1 MAINWGEAEEKAG
14 GQFKDYAPSGTYKV
28 KVISVDHHE
37 AGQNGSIAQDFKFA
51 ETDDYQFPK
60 VTHWLSFKNDNWRFI
75 HNRSLMVLFGATKE
89 QAQKAIETC
98 ESKSKKEDIIK
109 AYQQTYERLLAK
121 KPAVEIEVWPD
132 GKYSR
137 ADFTAS
143 SVRMSHPDDE
153 PYQKSNGGDEILDGA
168 EEVKLDADLDIPF

>member
-14 GQFKDYAPSGTYKV
+14 GNFKDYAPAGTHKV
-28 KVISVDHHE
+28 KLVSVDHHE

-51 ETDDYQFPK
+51 EDDSYQYPK

-75 HNRSLMVLFGATKE
+75 HNRSLMMLFGASKE
-89 QAQKAIETC
+89 NAQKAIEIC
-98 ESKSKKEDIIK
+98 ESKSKKEDIVK
-109 AYQQTYERLLAK
+109 AYQQAYERLIAK
-121 KPAVEIEVWPD
+121 KPEVEIEVWPD

-137 ADFTAS
+137 ADFTSS

-153 PYQKSNGGDEILDGA
+153 PYEKSETGDDIMQSGEEISLDT
-168 EEVKLDADLDIPF
+168 DLPF